1 MGDFGRCFPNGLGEE
16 EVTTNNF
23 PKTLLRVLE
32 FTAAEVLHDR
42 HDWRFHPLS
51 SAVYADG
58 QTMLTLTGIV
68 GKRSKLAN
76 IVNTPGLVGWDFTRL
91 VWNDPVL
98 IEVPELTLKERIH
111 VNQLLPKHENNIS
124 FIHRKLGFQM
134 DKVVEES
141 ERKLRNY
148 VSFQRHY
155 PHFGKVAI

>member
-1 MGDFGRCFPNGLGEE
+1 
-16 EVTTNNF
+16 
-23 PKTLLRVLE
+23 
-32 FTAAEVLHDR
+32 
-42 HDWRFHPLS
+42 
-51 SAVYADG
+51 
-58 QTMLTLTGIV
+58 MLF
-68 GKRSKLAN
+68 RS
-76 IVNTPGLVGWDFTRL
+76 VNTPGLVGWDFTRL